1 VGYDRIEAQDTQT
14 VRNHI
19 LASMGPLLVAACL
32 LVGWRTSF
40 AGAGLVCLGA
50 LGLALWLGRGG
61 AEKVLE
67 LPLTPEEK
75 QELDRSADAVREG
88 LRLLGVLPS

>member
-1 VGYDRIEAQDTQT
+1 VYLRGEYGHQD
-14 VRNHI
+14 
-19 LASMGPLLVAACL
+19 L
-32 LVGWRTSF
+32 F
-40 AGAGLVCLGA
+40 LGVPV
-50 LGLALWLGRGG
+50 LLGRGG

-88 LRLLGVLPS
+88 LRLLDTFYKPGGEAGA